1 MTNPDPSHKERR
13 LCVLF
18 HESDV
23 LGAGVSIL
31 RAVEELRL
39 HGWTSS
45 GWFPGPGPL
54 VAESA
59 ALLGRR
65 GHALKPIAFSLRGW
79 RREPGIVQR
88 VRRTPA
94 YLNAFKTW
102 LRQDTPDVVHVNSL
116 LMLPEAT
123 IARRL
128 GLPIAVQVH
137 EIPAPG
143 RKRDLTLR
151 WAAFLADV
159 LIGVSGPV
167 TEMLAEHAGRTPVT
181 TIHNGVPIIAPR
193 PQPEGAFVVGTVGH
207 VSRTKGTD
215 VFLAAAALA
224 LQRRPDVRF
233 EHVGPTR
240 PWGDDEFEDSVEAM
254 AKSPQLRE
262 AVQMLGHRPAQ
273 EALARWSIFVLPSRQ
288 EAFPLSTLEAM
299 AAGVPVIATSVGG
312 IPEQIIHLE
321 HGVLVDPDNP
331 SAIADW
337 IVQLHDS
344 KALRSRLGD
353 AGRAHVREAFPL
365 AAQATALR
373 EIYDSVLRARTA
385 LE

>member
-1 MTNPDPSHKERR
+1 MTNPDPSHTERR

-18 HESDV
+18 HESEV

-65 GHALKPIAFSLRGW
+65 GHAPKPIAFSLRGW
-79 RREPGIVQR
+79 RREPGIAQR

-102 LRQDTPDVVHVNSL
+102 LRQDAPDVVHVNSL

-128 GLPIAVQVH
+128 GLPIAFQVH

-151 WAAFLADV
+151 WAAVLADV

-181 TIHNGVPIIAPR
+181 TIHNGVPIIPPR

-215 VFLAAAALA
+215 VFLAAAGLA

-233 EHVGPTR
+233 EHVGPAR
-240 PWGDDEFEDSVEAM
+240 PWGDDEFEDRVEAM

-262 AVQMLGHRPAQ
+262 AVQMLGHRPAR
-273 EALARWSIFVLPSRQ
+273 EALVRWSIFVLPSRQ

-312 IPEQIIHLE
+312 ISEQIIHLE

-373 EIYDSVLRARTA
+373 DVYDSVLRARTA
-385 LE
+385 LK